1 MPENLYIGG
10 SDSETRTSL
19 KRPRLNTDM
28 PCKLL
33 NEARGADYEAG
44 TTMEIDTDLES
55 PTEYNNVGS
64 YKRRRVSRG
73 KFILLPDG
81 DHVVADGRTRQRLTP
96 NPGLEANADANP
108 EASTTGAGYEA
119 AELGPGPEVK
129 ARVVMRPRLNAH
141 LHHKKVGIVAIA
153 AGGTHGP
160 ALSHE
165 GMVYSWGVNDR
176 YALGRVTQYTPP
188 GGDGDPGSNSDS
200 DELLNA
206 LESTPRLIVAFPEG
220 TVITNIA
227 AGDSISIAVT
237 NTGRIYAWGTFQSS
251 EGILGFNKRI
261 HIQPVPKLLDT
272 PKDVVQ
278 VACGTDHVLALTE
291 RGEVYTWGNGEHW
304 ELGTR
309 IVPSTHLPQLNP
321 TRVIAKGVGSVA
333 AGSYHS
339 FAIDRDGKVWSW
351 GLNQYAQ
358 CGIDGGDTIR
368 SPTLVMSLTNYRIKQ
383 MSTGEHHT
391 AALTDDGQLLVWGRV
406 DDGRLGLDLAKVP
419 ATDVVRTWS
428 GATVIP
434 HHVRKPHALPGTS
447 FTSIACS
454 THHSIAISTEGHA
467 FIWGID
473 VCYQTGHGPHNGRGE
488 AIRTPT

>member
-33 NEARGADYEAG
+33 NEAREADYEAG
-44 TTMEIDTDLES
+44 TTREIDTDLES
-55 PTEYNNVGS
+55 PTEYNHVGS

-96 NPGLEANADANP
+96 NPGLEANADTNP

-119 AELGPGPEVK
+119 VVRRQPSAEPCVQFGVGWRNSTR
-129 ARVVMRPRLNAH
+129 RVPLNPPQPWSTFS
-141 LHHKKVGIVAIA
+141 LPNDWKPTPLVLVGIVAIA
-153 AGGTHGP
+153 AGGMHGL

-188 GGDGDPGSNSDS
+188 GGDGDPGSDSDS

-220 TVITNIA
+220 T
-227 AGDSISIAVT
+227 AGFM
-237 NTGRIYAWGTFQSS
+237 R
-251 EGILGFNKRI
+251 EGHSRG
-261 HIQPVPKLLDT
+261 
-272 PKDVVQ
+272 
-278 VACGTDHVLALTE
+278 
-291 RGEVYTWGNGEHW
+291 GEVYTWGNGEHW

-383 MSTGEHHT
+383 MSTGEHHR

-406 DDGRLGLDLAKVP
+406 DDGRPGLDMAKVP

-434 HHVRKPHALPGTS
+434 YHVRKPHALPGTS
-447 FTSIACS
+447 FTSIACG

-467 FIWGID
+467 FTWGID
-473 VCYQTGHGPHNGRGE
+473 VCYQTGHGPHNGRGRQSVPQPKLRTQLPE
-488 AIRTPT
+488 ASA